1 MILLCGIPSETP
13 LRMVAHCLTAA
24 DADFVML
31 NQRRV
36 AECCIEFEVVNG
48 RVSGELRIQE
58 QVYPLESFQSVYS
71 RMMDDRCLPE
81 LDGEPDDSP
90 GRLHCHGFHEAL
102 MRWMEIAPQLVINR
116 IGGMSTNMSKPYQ
129 AQLIRDHGFLIP
141 ETLITNDPELVREFR
156 ARHGKVIYKSI
167 SAARS
172 IVEVLNESDF
182 DRMRK
187 ICWCPTQFQAFIE
200 GTNVRV
206 HVAGH
211 HVFATAVSTEAVD
224 YRYAARQAGKNAEL
238 REVELSG
245 ELSKRCVR
253 LTQALDLVFSG
264 IDLKI
269 TPTDEVFCFEV
280 NPSPA
285 FSYYESNT
293 GQPISVAVA
302 QCLIHP
308 LSAEV
313 TSKSRTS

>member
-13 LRMVAHCLTAA
+13 LRMVADCLTAVGA
-24 DADFVML
+24 EFVML

-36 AECCIEFEVVNG
+36 ADCDLEFEVVNG
-48 RVSGELRIQE
+48 LISGVLRIE
-58 QVYPLESFQSVYS
+58 DRIYALELFQSVYS

-90 GRLHCHGFHEAL
+90 RRLHCHSFHEAL

-116 IGGMSTNMSKPYQ
+116 IGAMSTNMSKPYQ
-129 AQLIRDHGFLIP
+129 AQLIQEHGFLIP
-141 ETLITNDPELVREFR
+141 DTLITNDPELVREFH
-156 ARHGKVIYKSI
+156 ARHGKIIYKSI

-182 DRMRK
+182 DRIRK

-200 GTNVRV
+200 GTNLRV

-224 YRYAARQAGKNAEL
+224 YRYAAQQAGKSAEL
-238 REVELSG
+238 REVTLSSELS
-245 ELSKRCVR
+245 ERCLNLSQG
-253 LTQALDLVFSG
+253 LGLPFSG

-269 TPTDEVFCFEV
+269 TPKDEVFCFEV

-308 LSAEV
+308 LSAKM
-313 TSKSRTS
+313 TNKS

>member
-1 MILLCGIPSETP
+1 MIPLCGIPSETP
-13 LRMVAHCLTAA
+13 LRMVADCLTAVGA
-24 DADFVML
+24 EFVML
-31 NQRRV
+31 NQRCV
-36 AECCIEFEVVNG
+36 ADCDLEFEVANG
-48 RVSGELRIQE
+48 RVSGDLRIKDRL
-58 QVYPLESFQSVYS
+58 YSLESFQSVYS

-90 GRLHCHGFHEAL
+90 RRLHCHSFHEAL

-116 IGGMSTNMSKPYQ
+116 IGAMSTNMSKPYQ
-129 AQLIRDHGFLIP
+129 AQLIRDYGFLIP
-141 ETLITNDPELVREFR
+141 DTLITNDPELVREFH
-156 ARHGKVIYKSI
+156 ARHGKIIYKSI

-172 IVEVLNESDF
+172 IVQALNESDF
-182 DRMRK
+182 DRIRK

-200 GTNVRV
+200 GTNLRV

-224 YRYAARQAGKNAEL
+224 YRYAGQQAGKSAGL
-238 REVELSG
+238 REVELSS
-245 ELSKRCVR
+245 ELSERCVN
-253 LTQALDLVFSG
+253 LSQALGLPFSG
-264 IDLKI
+264 IDLKV
-269 TPTDEVFCFEV
+269 TPTDDVFCFEV

-308 LSAEV
+308 LSARLAKE
-313 TSKSRTS
+313 

>member
-13 LRMVAHCLTAA
+13 LRMVADCLTAVGA
-24 DADFVML
+24 EFVML

-36 AECCIEFEVVNG
+36 ADCDLEFEVANG
-48 RVSGELRIQE
+48 RVSGDLRIE
-58 QVYPLESFQSVYS
+58 DRIYSLESFQSVYS

-81 LDGEPDDSP
+81 LDAEPDDSP
-90 GRLHCHGFHEAL
+90 QRLHCHSFHEAL

-116 IGGMSTNMSKPYQ
+116 IGAMSTNMSKPYQ

-141 ETLITNDPELVREFR
+141 DTLITNDPELVRKFH
-156 ARHGKVIYKSI
+156 ARHGKIIYKSI

-172 IVEVLNESDF
+172 IVQVLNESDF
-182 DRMRK
+182 DRIRK

-224 YRYAARQAGKNAEL
+224 YRYAAQQAGQRAGL
-238 REVELSG
+238 REVELSS
-245 ELSKRCVR
+245 ELSERCIN
-253 LTQALDLVFSG
+253 LSQALGLPLSG

-269 TPTDEVFCFEV
+269 TPTDDVFCFEV

-293 GQPISVAVA
+293 GQPISAAVA

-308 LSAEV
+308 LSA
-313 TSKSRTS
+313 R

>member
-13 LRMVAHCLTAA
+13 LRMVSDCLTAA
-24 DADFVML
+24 GVDFTTL

-36 AECCIEFEVVNG
+36 ANCDLDFEVING
-48 RVSGELRIQE
+48 RVQGELRTQDR
-58 QVYPLESFQSVYS
+58 VYPLESFQSIYS
-71 RMMDDRCLPE
+71 RMMDDRYLPE

-90 GRLHCHGFHEAL
+90 SRVHCRGFHEAL

-116 IGGMSTNMSKPYQ
+116 IAAMSTNMSKPYQ
-129 AQLIRDHGFLIP
+129 AQLIRNHGFLIP
-141 ETLITNDPELVREFR
+141 DTLITTDPGLVRQFH

-172 IVEVLNESDF
+172 IVEVLKESDF
-182 DRMRK
+182 DRLRK

-206 HVAGH
+206 HVVGH

-224 YRYAARQAGKNAEL
+224 YRYATRQAGKNADL

-245 ELSKRCVR
+245 ELSERCVS
-253 LTQALDLVFSG
+253 LTRALGLVFSG
-264 IDLKI
+264 IDLKV
-269 TPTDEVFCFEV
+269 TPRDEVFCFEV

-285 FSYYESNT
+285 FSYYEGNT
-293 GQPISVAVA
+293 GQPISLALA
-302 QCLIHP
+302 ECLVDP
-308 LSAEV
+308 PACQ
-313 TSKSRTS
+313 K